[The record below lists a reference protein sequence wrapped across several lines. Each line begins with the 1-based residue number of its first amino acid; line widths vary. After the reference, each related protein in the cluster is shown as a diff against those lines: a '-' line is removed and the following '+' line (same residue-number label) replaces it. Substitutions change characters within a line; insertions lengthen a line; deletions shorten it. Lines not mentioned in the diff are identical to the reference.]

1 MPDDP
6 PDSFDSPRMTLG
18 DHLEELRWRLIYALI
33 GLGVGVAASTLFGS
47 HLLELLKQTYVDVTA
62 DLDLDSQL
70 VALTPTAALVTYLR
84 VALIGG
90 MLISAPWV
98 LWQIWQFLASGLV
111 EREKR
116 AVRVAAPLCSL
127 LFISGALFFLLG
139 VSRPTLRFLLGFTA
153 WLGLDPVIS
162 LDSHI
167 RFMVRLMLAFGLA
180 FQTPVVIF
188 LLVWMGLV
196 RLKTL
201 ARYRRHVILGFF
213 VMAAMMTSPSPVDQ
227 IALAVP
233 MWLLYELGMLMSW
246 LLIVRPRRR
255 ADDDEADTTE

>member
-1 MPDDP
+1 
-6 PDSFDSPRMTLG
+6 
-18 DHLEELRWRLIYALI
+18 
-33 GLGVGVAASTLFGS
+33 
-47 HLLELLKQTYVDVTA
+47 
-62 DLDLDSQL
+62 
-70 VALTPTAALVTYLR
+70 
-84 VALIGG
+84 
-90 MLISAPWV
+90 
-98 LWQIWQFLASGLV
+98 
-111 EREKR
+111 
-116 AVRVAAPLCSL
+116 
-127 LFISGALFFLLG
+127 

-153 WLGLDPVIS
+153 WLELDPVIS